1 MAITAAQLIANVS
14 VEGAAKAATE
24 LEGVGGVITGLA
36 AAGGVALVGLGIQSV
51 KMAGDFQQGMVKLT
65 TTAGESKANLKMV
78 SDGILSMATQTGTST
93 QQLSDAMYHV
103 ESAGFH
109 GAQGLNVLKM
119 AAQAAKAENADL
131 VGVSNALVGVMNSYH
146 IPANQAANAMN
157 GIVTAV
163 AGGNMTLQELSS
175 AMSQVAPQAA
185 ALHIP
190 FEQVAGAIDVM
201 TMKGMSAQQAA
212 QNLAHVLVGF
222 AAPNAKAVDA
232 MKGVGLSAQQ
242 VKDALVNQGLPEALQ
257 LIEDHVGKQFPAS
270 SVEYNTKLKDILGG
284 LVGFKLAAQL
294 TGQSL
299 KDTEQHIKDIGAS
312 MKGPQSQ
319 FSGWAD
325 VQNTFNVKLAQAQE
339 IIETTGI
346 KIGTVLLPA
355 ATQALGAFS
364 QFATWLGSPAVT
376 NFATSVGSGITAAF
390 SNIMKAMNSPFIKS
404 LVKDFQDMGHYLGSI
419 FQPVLKQLETTWSTQ
434 LLPSFKQLLPALIPI
449 GQFIGGILVVALGL
463 LIGVLA
469 GVVKAFASLLSGA
482 TQAIGG
488 IVQFFTG
495 VTQILAG
502 VLQFWFDLFHGNWSH
517 IGADL
522 GLIWT
527 GITNEFKGFGNIFM
541 GIVGGVLNA
550 IGALFSG
557 FIDGVVSYFTHLYD
571 TLVGHS
577 IIPDLVNG
585 MINWFK
591 TLPEQ
596 ILQFIQTL
604 VQGAINKL
612 NSWQDAWTALKNTLG
627 TIWTGIVGVIKGG
640 VNDMIA
646 TLNLGINA
654 LSAFID
660 GIEKALNAAAG
671 ALGLGSPL
679 PITTIP
685 TIPKLASG
693 TDNHPGGVALVGE
706 QGPELALLPKGTA
719 VIPAGPTKSILG
731 YASGTPDWLSNLTNW
746 VTGGASEIVQ
756 NILKGMQLLSPALT
770 SGIDIAKGVTTQLEK
785 WITDWVNKTLIPKII
800 PSGGA
805 SGASAGPGKPV
816 NVPGDLMSWILQAI
830 GLTGVPKNWAN
841 DLAIIAMHESGGNPN
856 AINNWDINA
865 QEGHPSQGIM
875 QTIPGTFAAHMVP
888 GHGNILNP
896 IDNIAAAIG
905 YIKDRYG
912 SVFNVPG
919 IVSMANGGAYQGYA
933 QGTSNAAGGLS
944 WVGENG
950 PELMY
955 VPKGASITPNNQLGQ
970 LQQQQ
975 VIHVHPAPIY
985 LDGRILATALL
996 PYQVDAIRSNTGTK
1010 IY

>member
-1 MAITAAQLIANVS
+1 MAITAAQLVANVS
-14 VEGAAKAATE
+14 VEGAVKAATE

-36 AAGGVALVGLGIQSV
+36 AVSGAALIGLGAQSV
-51 KMAGDFQQGMVKLT
+51 KMAGDFQSGMVKLT
-65 TTAGESKANLKMV
+65 TTAGESKANLKLV
-78 SDGILSMATQTGTST
+78 SDGILNLATQTGTST

-157 GIVTAV
+157 GIVAAV

-222 AAPNAKAVDA
+222 AAPNAKAADA
-232 MKGVGLSAQQ
+232 MKSVGLSAQQ

-270 SVEYNTKLKDILGG
+270 SVEYSTKLKDILGG

-299 KDTEQHIKDIGAS
+299 KDTEGHIKDIGAA

-325 VQNTFNVKLAQAQE
+325 VQNTFNVKMAQAQE
-339 IIETTGI
+339 VIETTGI
-346 KIGTVLLPA
+346 RIGTVLLPFVSKA
-355 ATQALGAFS
+355 IDAFM
-364 QFATWLGSPAVT
+364 QFSTWLGSPAVT
-376 NFATSVGSGITAAF
+376 NFASSVGASIATVF
-390 SNIMKAMNSPFIKS
+390 SNIMKAMNSPFMKS
-404 LVKDFQDMGHYLGSI
+404 IIKDFQDMGMYLGSV
-419 FQPVLKQLETTWSTQ
+419 FQPVLKQLEVTWNTQ
-434 LLPSFKQLLPALIPI
+434 LLPSFKQLMPALVPI

-463 LIGVLA
+463 LIGVIT

-482 TQAIGG
+482 VQAIGG
-488 IVQFFTG
+488 VVQFFTG

-502 VLQFWFDLFHGNWSH
+502 VLQFWFDIFHGNWSH
-517 IGADL
+517 IASDL

-541 GIVGGVLNA
+541 GIAGGVLNA

-557 FIDGVVSYFTHLYD
+557 FIDGVIGYFTHLYD

-591 TLPEQ
+591 MLPEQ

-604 VQGAINKL
+604 VQGAIDKL
-612 NSWQDAWTALKNTLG
+612 NSWQDAWTVLKNSLG
-627 TIWTGIVGVIKGG
+627 TIWSGIVGVIKGG
-640 VNDMIA
+640 VNSMID

-654 LSAFID
+654 LSAFVD
-660 GIEKALNAAAG
+660 GIEKALDAAAG
-671 ALGLGSPL
+671 ALGMGSPI

-685 TIPKLASG
+685 NIPKLASG
-693 TDNHPGGVALVGE
+693 TDNHQGGVALVGE

-719 VIPAGPTKSILG
+719 VIPAGATKAILNR
-731 YASGTPDWLSNLTNW
+731 YAGGTNDWLANLTNW
-746 VTGGASEIVQ
+746 VTGGVSEIVN
-756 NILKGMQLLSPALT
+756 NIMKGINLSSPVF
-770 SGIDIAKGVTTQLEK
+770 SGSIDFAKGITSSMQK
-785 WITDWVNKTLIPKII
+785 WVTDWVQKNILSKIPGQ
-800 PSGGA
+800 GG
-805 SGASAGPGKPV
+805 SGASAGPGTPV
-816 NVPGDLMSWILQAI
+816 NIPGDLASWIMSAI
-830 GLTGVPKNWAN
+830 GLTGVPASWAN
-841 DLAIIAMHESGGNPN
+841 DLGIIAMHESGGNPN

-875 QTIPGTFAAHMVP
+875 QTIPSTFAAYMVP

-905 YIKDRYG
+905 YIKSRYG

-919 IVSMANGGAYQGYA
+919 IVSMANGGPYEGYA
-933 QGTSNAAGGLS
+933 NGTNNAPGGLA
-944 WVGENG
+944 WVGEKG

-955 VPKGASITPNNQLGQ
+955 VPKGASITPNNQINQ
-970 LQQQQ
+970 IQQPI
-975 VIHVHPAPIY
+975 IHVHPAAVY
-985 LDGRILATALL
+985 LDGRILATALM
-996 PYQVDAIRSNTGTK
+996 PYQVDAIRSNTG
-1010 IY
+1010 YRQ